1 MKQKSVHQRFA
12 LKQQID
18 ISKQAETM
26 RTLNTELKKSRELA
40 EQLNQIAKQTEI
52 KKGKASAMSLRS
64 ASWYAAIV
72 QEQIETTENRNDFL
86 QKEFDENRKA
96 LAKALQKKNKSEEVW
111 HQYQAIERANKEE
124 KFEQEL
130 ANRKRTSSR
139 FGK

>member
-1 MKQKSVHQRFA
+1 MKHKSVHQRYA

-86 QKEFDENRKA
+86 KKEFDENRKA
-96 LAKALQKKNKSEEVW
+96 LAKAL
-111 HQYQAIERANKEE
+111 
-124 KFEQEL
+124 
-130 ANRKRTSSR
+130 
-139 FGK
+139 